1 MYKAGSIQLCVFDPD
16 RITEL
21 LPMQSGMSLAHEAEV
36 THVPPY
42 PSPEDA
48 SHVRA
53 AWHSVSVLTCV
64 DHGGHRCSDRQT
76 PANQNNGAWYV
87 GGEGGGGEGGGD
99 TASQSAEYVAES
111 APVNRRSPTMY
122 RVESLGSLTRA
133 GAVLVSAPNTMLAVP
148 PAPGESSNVAAV
160 GGVQLYS
167 SHRPLSRVAK

>member
-16 RITEL
+16 RITEPV
-21 LPMQSGMSLAHEAEV
+21 PMQSGMSLAHEAEV

-76 PANQNNGAWYV
+76 PRANQNNGAWYV
-87 GGEGGGGEGGGD
+87 GGEGGGRCVPGAGSW
-99 TASQSAEYVAES
+99 TLLAQLS
-111 APVNRRSPTMY
+111 RRC
-122 RVESLGSLTRA
+122 RR
-133 GAVLVSAPNTMLAVP
+133 
-148 PAPGESSNVAAV
+148 AAV
-160 GGVQLYS
+160 QMQGSQ
-167 SHRPLSRVAK
+167 